1 MCDIIKELR
10 IRNVTYWT
18 GYRPICELHTAFYLL
33 KILFL
38 LAVSTS
44 GGTLRGGSGFV
55 ILDKRWLQFWKE
67 L

>member
-33 KILFL
+33 KILFQHPVERCVVVAVL
-38 LAVSTS
+38 LS
-44 GGTLRGGSGFV
+44 
-55 ILDKRWLQFWKE
+55 
-67 L
+67 